1 MPVVFRER
9 GFRFFFYSNEGNPR
23 EPVHIHVE
31 RDEIEAKFWVI
42 PEVRLAY
49 NDGYSART
57 LREQQ
62 GIVEANRNPIVE
74 AWNDYFGS

>member
-1 MPVVFRER
+1 M
-9 GFRFFFYSNEGNPR
+9 SNEGNPR

-42 PEVRLAY
+42 PAVQFAY
-49 NDGYSART
+49 NDGDSART
-57 LREQQ
+57 LRELQ
-62 GIVEANRNPIVE
+62 GIVEANRKPIVE